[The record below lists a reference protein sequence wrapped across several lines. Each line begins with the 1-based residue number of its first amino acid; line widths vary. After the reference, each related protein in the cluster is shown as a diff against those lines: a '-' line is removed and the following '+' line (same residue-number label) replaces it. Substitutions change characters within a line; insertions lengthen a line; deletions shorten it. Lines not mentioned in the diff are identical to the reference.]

1 MQDNNQPQSKPLHLT
16 IRTREAIVKDV
27 DIKNLSSKN
36 EKGLFDILDQHAN
49 FISIVKEKLLLRY
62 PDGREEEVSIDH
74 GVLKVRENQI
84 DVYLGI
90 KTQES

>member
-1 MQDNNQPQSKPLHLT
+1 MQDNNQPQQLKSLHLT

-36 EKGLFDILDQHAN
+36 EKGLFDILDQHAH
-49 FISIVKEKLLLRY
+49 FISIVKEKILIRY
-62 PDGREEEVSIDH
+62 PDGRQEEVAIDQ

-90 KTQES
+90 KT

>member
-27 DIKNLSSKN
+27 DIKNLSSIN
-36 EKGLFDILDQHAN
+36 DKGLFDVLDQHAN

-62 PDGREEEVSIDH
+62 PDGREEEVPIDQ

-84 DVYLGI
+84 DIYLGI
-90 KTQES
+90 KTQGS